1 MSPESLGP
9 PRGVL
14 TMTFSPDGH
23 LLATVDTA
31 RQNVVWIW
39 SLEGTPTLASA
50 LVHEQPVRQIV
61 WHSSSPQLLIN
72 TITNTLPAIRWWSP
86 HGHPLIARVPIQ
98 RSDNGK
104 YDVRWVAGSNVDSPF
119 WFSSPEQHVIGYLS
133 TCEGAV
139 EFEVLNSVTS
149 KSLS

>member
-1 MSPESLGP
+1 MSPESSGP

-14 TMTFSPDGH
+14 AMTFSPDGH

-31 RQNVVWIW
+31 RQNVV
-39 SLEGTPTLASA
+39 
-50 LVHEQPVRQIV
+50 RQVV
-61 WHSSSPQLLIN
+61 WHPSSPQLLIN

-98 RSDNGK
+98 RSENGK
-104 YDVRWVAGSNVDSPF
+104 YDVRWVAGSNADSPF
-119 WFSSPEQHVIGYLS
+119 WFSSPEEHVIGYLS
-133 TCEGAV
+133 TCDGAV
-139 EFEVLNSVTS
+139 EFEVLNSVSS